1 MKYKL
6 INTDLIYKGTL
17 YSEGCILEIDSKD
30 ADSISEYLKPIERH
44 PESSQVS
51 HPDTNSHPGLVSGS
65 ASNSHP
71 YTDLSV
77 EGSPKQKNS
86 KSNKG
91 KKR

>member
-30 ADSISEYLKPIERH
+30 ADSISEYLNPIESH
-44 PESSQVS
+44 SESSQVRS
-51 HPDTNSHPGLVSGS
+51 SWTCFRISEQFPLIS
-65 ASNSHP
+65 
-71 YTDLSV
+71 
-77 EGSPKQKNS
+77 KKKNS

>member
-30 ADSISEYLKPIERH
+30 ADSISEYLAPVKEEVKNEKVI
-44 PESSQVS
+44 QK
-51 HPDTNSHPGLVSGS
+51 TN
-65 ASNSHP
+65 
-71 YTDLSV
+71 D
-77 EGSPKQKNS
+77 
-86 KSNKG
+86 KG

>member
-30 ADSISEYLKPIERH
+30 ADSISEYLKPIESH
-44 PESSQVS
+44 SESSQVS
-51 HPDTNSHPGLVSGS
+51 HPVKLCFRISR
-65 ASNSHP
+65 
-71 YTDLSV
+71 TDVPL
-77 EGSPKQKNS
+77 SPKQKNS

>member
-30 ADSISEYLKPIERH
+30 ADSISEYLKPIESH
-44 PESSQVS
+44 SESSQVS
-51 HPDTNSHPGLVSGS
+51 HPELVSGS
-65 ASNSHP
+65 LADVP
-71 YTDLSV
+71 L
-77 EGSPKQKNS
+77 SPKQKNS

>member
-30 ADSISEYLKPIERH
+30 ADSISEYLKPV
-44 PESSQVS
+44 ESSQVS